1 MKEQLR
7 QFFRIPCEVKDA
19 FWEDAVRKN
28 RVTLLLVSIMI
39 FGMELF
45 NMGRVLFMT
54 ESRLGTAN
62 NRRYFFMYL
71 TLFLGRGAAAC
82 VPTAV
87 PPHAG
92 PRPLVH
98 PLRVYALLFLLAHC
112 AQRL

>member
-71 TLFLGRGAAAC
+71 TLFLG
-82 VPTAV
+82 AV
-87 PPHAG
+87 YVWATPERWLAPDAWEQ
-92 PRPLVH
+92 V
-98 PLRVYALLFLLAHC
+98 LRNTFFLI
-112 AQRL
+112 